1 VAAADQAARGH
12 QESEGAHGAVAVRA
26 ARRAQGQL
34 SQFFGFVQFELP
46 GELGLPDGRYLARDE
61 AGERVLVIETVAA
74 PAAPRR
80 RRRKPKRAEPGAE
93 PNPVA
98 LARVTAVRAPEP
110 FESSEQA
117 ERWLSA
123 TLGDEES
130 IDAAVAEALT
140 LLNRALHAQ
149 TVASADPLGREL
161 RGEHAATVRIGQ
173 GSGREV
179 ASGRYTN
186 AHEVDVRGGRHS
198 RRRQREEELRP
209 QERVAA
215 VLGGREGLDA
225 CETLILRARADLDAG
240 RNREAALQLRV
251 GLEALLVELDGA
263 LADPDH
269 DKDMAQLQAQRSGA
283 GSAANE
289 ALKGELSSPNLNS
302 VRDLL
307 ELGERVLR
315 RRRLLRG

>member
-1 VAAADQAARGH
+1 M
-12 QESEGAHGAVAVRA
+12 
-26 ARRAQGQL
+26 
-34 SQFFGFVQFELP
+34 
-46 GELGLPDGRYLARDE
+46 
-61 AGERVLVIETVAA
+61 LVVETVAA

-80 RRRKPKRAEPGAE
+80 RRRKPKKADPGAA
-93 PNPVA
+93 PDPVA

-110 FESSEQA
+110 FESSAEA
-117 ERWLSA
+117 ERWLGE

-130 IDAAVAEALT
+130 IDAVVAEALT

-149 TVASADPLGREL
+149 TVASADPLGRGL
-161 RGEHAATVRIGQ
+161 RGEHAATVRIGH

-186 AHEVDVRGGRHS
+186 AHEVDVRGDRQS
-198 RRRQREEELRP
+198 RRRRREEELRP

-215 VLGGREGLDA
+215 VLGGRESLDA
-225 CETLILRARADLDAG
+225 CETLLLRARADLDAG
-240 RNREAALQLRV
+240 RHREAALQLRV

-269 DKDMAQLQAQRSGA
+269 DEDMATLKTRRKEA
-283 GSAANE
+283 GDAANE
-289 ALKGELSSPNLNS
+289 ALHGELSSTSLNS

-307 ELGERVLR
+307 DFCERVLR
-315 RRRLLRG
+315 RRRVLRG